1 MGLKIF
7 IGAAVLTL
15 IFNLLLFKTDWQM
28 GWGILFLSL
37 NLYFFFTRTR
47 ESNTKLGLVVG
58 GLASLFG
65 FLNGVYDND
74 FVQFLNVLMA
84 FVLTVSSLYLFR
96 LGSPF
101 SYQIRNL
108 VLAPFRVGISAIR
121 NCVEYLGSSP
131 WSAADRPKHA
141 QNAAIRGLIIAVP
154 IAVILMVL
162 FTHADPIFGKYIQ
175 GLTKNISSR
184 VIVSGIVFAV
194 VFVAA
199 FAKFEQEIEL
209 KFKKVTDGKAF
220 ELGTIIGIVSA
231 VLLAFIF
238 FQFRYLFGTV
248 DERQIHTLG
257 ISVQTYSEYL
267 RRGFVELTIATAIT
281 SAVLFYVTQYIH
293 DLKDKQKRV
302 VQGLSLLLTAGIIM
316 IMISAGKRLDL
327 QIDTHGLTDIRIY
340 GMFFLAELILVL
352 GVFLL
357 SIFKPLGS
365 KTFFAPIAIGTI
377 CILLG
382 LNMANVD
389 RLSIT
394 KKPPTI
400 NNHIDYRYLADRS
413 SDGYE
418 GRIQALDFT
427 EREMADLRKKSD
439 YDDLDYSRLID
450 VEMILYDTIREYG
463 ILEAKYGDKAAA
475 DKIGQPYGYPT
486 LGKPATIASY
496 NLSEKRA
503 YDNALKGKDQYKRVI
518 NLHRSVVDLRAYM
531 DTVERT
537 NKASES
543 AKITPAQ

>member
-7 IGAAVLTL
+7 IGAAILTL
-15 IFNLLLFKTDWQM
+15 IFNLVLFKTDWQM

-37 NLYFFFTRTR
+37 NIYFFFTRTR

-131 WSAADRPKHA
+131 WSASDRPKHA

-302 VQGLSLLLTAGIIM
+302 IQGLSLLLTVGIVM

-327 QIDTHGLTDIRIY
+327 QIDTHGLTDVRIY
-340 GMFFLAELILVL
+340 GIFFLAELTLVL
-352 GVFLL
+352 TVFLL
-357 SIFKPLGS
+357 SIFKSLGS
-365 KTFFAPIAIGTI
+365 KTFFAPIAVGTI
-377 CILLG
+377 CLLFG
-382 LNMANVD
+382 LNVVNVD
-389 RLSIT
+389 NLSIT

-400 NNHIDYRYLADRS
+400 NNHIDYRYLSDRS
-413 SDGYE
+413 SDGYK
-418 GRIQALDFT
+418 GWTQSIDFA
-427 EREMADLRKKSD
+427 EREMADLKKKD
-439 YDDLDYSRLID
+439 TYTDLDYNR
-450 VEMILYDTIREYG
+450 LYDVISILGNAIINYRD
-463 ILEAKYGDKAAA
+463 LEAKYGNMDKA
-475 DKIGQPYGYPT
+475 KKLSVQYGFDVYV
-486 LGKPATIASY
+486 KPVTIASY
-496 NLSEKRA
+496 SISEKIA
-503 YDNALKGKDQYKRVI
+503 YDNVLKGKNQYKRI
-518 NLHRSVVDLRAYM
+518 LELHKGAIMLQAYM

-537 NKASES
+537 NKASEA
-543 AKITPAQ
+543 AKLTPAQ